1 MRSTI
6 ILSGIA
12 ALSLIAVGAQAQT
25 TSGPAPSPGASPYAS
40 PAAGA
45 PAHAAKKAKHGY
57 NARARDDRTTVM
69 NNYAQTTDRHSGNDA
84 GNLVPFRPPQ

>member
-25 TSGPAPSPGASPYAS
+25 TNGASSAPAASTYAS
-40 PAAGA
+40 PSAQT
-45 PAHAAKKAKHGY
+45 HAAKKAKHGY
-57 NARARDDRTTVM
+57 NARARDAQTTVTD
-69 NNYAQTTDRHSGNDA
+69 NYAQTTDKRPGNDA
-84 GNLVPFRPPQ
+84 GYLVPFGPPR